1 MGGFKRCTSLAEFQ
15 AIEAKF
21 YADHYA
27 ERLHYTTLA
36 DGTIPT
42 AKFTLPTSRQSSND

>member
-21 YADHYA
+21 Y
-27 ERLHYTTLA
+27 